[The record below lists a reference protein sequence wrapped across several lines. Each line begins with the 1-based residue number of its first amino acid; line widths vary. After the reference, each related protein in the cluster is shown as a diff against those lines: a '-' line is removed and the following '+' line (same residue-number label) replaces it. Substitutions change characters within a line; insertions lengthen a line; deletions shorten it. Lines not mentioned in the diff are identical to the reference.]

1 MKISYL
7 NFVARANIKGNK
19 KNKIIVI
26 AIVFFVL
33 SLTIVSSLSAS
44 VLHAV
49 NEYKGDYFARS
60 FMITPFGNKLSQNLV
75 NQITNT
81 EHVEGV
87 FIQDGM
93 RDCVFDIKD
102 VSDETELKSR
112 IKKGDSA
119 SITALSLIGDSK
131 MNVIFGNSLDES
143 PTFSCIIPDRF
154 YPFQLPEGVEEFTGS
169 IDYLNGESLI
179 GKTLRLSVN
188 PYELVITQDID
199 LGHELIEL
207 SELNINLK
215 IVGVY
220 RETGYSNGY
229 PDTVFVSNETGK
241 LIEKQAIENYHGKK
255 QKIVKAWL
263 NSPEMHDYYIV
274 VDKYENIDFVRKQ
287 LLNLD
292 VDCNPTQ
299 ELGINPS
306 VLTVS
311 DFLSVVSIV
320 LLLVTVAI
328 AVIII
333 AYITFA
339 SLFNRKSEI
348 GLMKAIGYKNK
359 DIFGLLYIEQLLRTL
374 YGFFIGAV
382 ISGITILIINYING
396 HGSYTGRV
404 FMVSPNQFFL
414 FVGLAFLFSILVP
427 LICQVIS
434 LSWLFR
440 IQPRE
445 AMSQR

>member
-255 QKIVKAWL
+255 Q
-263 NSPEMHDYYIV
+263 
-274 VDKYENIDFVRKQ
+274 R
-287 LLNLD
+287 
-292 VDCNPTQ
+292 
-299 ELGINPS
+299 
-306 VLTVS
+306 
-311 DFLSVVSIV
+311 
-320 LLLVTVAI
+320 
-328 AVIII
+328 
-333 AYITFA
+333 
-339 SLFNRKSEI
+339 
-348 GLMKAIGYKNK
+348 
-359 DIFGLLYIEQLLRTL
+359 
-374 YGFFIGAV
+374 
-382 ISGITILIINYING
+382 
-396 HGSYTGRV
+396 
-404 FMVSPNQFFL
+404 
-414 FVGLAFLFSILVP
+414 
-427 LICQVIS
+427 
-434 LSWLFR
+434 
-440 IQPRE
+440 
-445 AMSQR
+445 